1 MYGAGQVIDFD
12 AVPTT
17 RYQGSKRKLLPW
29 IHSHLEHIRFESAV
43 DVFGGT
49 GGVSYLLKKMGKSV
63 TYNDVLK
70 FNYVIGSAII
80 ANDRVILTPEEIRF
94 LTEPVPSLNAQGTIA
109 RHFSGFF
116 FTDHEN
122 RWLDHIVSRI
132 RHSFGGTRAMCIKR
146 NLALYALFQT
156 CLSKRPFNLFHRK
169 NLHLRLADVRRT
181 FGNKTTWDRP
191 IRLTF
196 LSFLNE
202 ANSVVFAGAQKCRA
216 LNVDASEIPNGQ
228 YDLAYIDPPYL
239 LRAAKNETADYRRVY
254 HFLEGL
260 AEYDRWP
267 GLIDFS
273 TTNRRL
279 KVGKQNGWLRK
290 ETNSKLFDQL
300 FDKFEDS
307 VIVVSYKR
315 YGIPSVETIIRSLK
329 RRARRVH
336 CYTTQYSYALN
347 HQNGEAKRNRECLI
361 IAV

>member
-1 MYGAGQVIDFD
+1 MYGSSHVIDFD

-29 IHSHLEHIRFESAV
+29 IHSHLEHIGFDSAV

-49 GGVSYLLKKMGKSV
+49 GAVSYLLKKMGKSV

-80 ANDRVILTPEEIRF
+80 ANDRVILTPEEIHF
-94 LTEPVPSLNAQGTIA
+94 LTEPVRSLNAQGTIA
-109 RHFSGFF
+109 RYFPGFF

-122 RWLDHIVSRI
+122 RWLDHIVAKI
-132 RHSFGGTRAMCIKR
+132 RSCFGGTPVTSLKR
-146 NLALYALFQT
+146 HLALYALFQT

-169 NLHLRLADVRRT
+169 NLHLRMANVHRT

-196 LSFLNE
+196 RSFLNE
-202 ANSVVFAGAQKCRA
+202 ANNIVFSGERKCRA
-216 LNVDASEIPNGQ
+216 LNLDASEIPRGHH
-228 YDLAYIDPPYL
+228 DLAYIDPPYL
-239 LRAAKNETADYRRVY
+239 LKAAKNETADYRRVY

-260 AEYDRWP
+260 VDYERWP
-267 GLIDFS
+267 DLIDFS

-279 KVGKQNGWLRK
+279 KVKRQNGWLRK
-290 ETNSKLFDQL
+290 ETNSELFDQL
-300 FDKFEDS
+300 FDRFEDS

-361 IAV
+361 IAE